1 MGCNNKVKKLFI
13 LTITALLIVCSFSA
27 CKENARQDGKKNNI
41 IIKEE
46 SSIES
51 SPSIDTNTFS
61 DISSTT
67 EFEDVFEDEEIYEE
81 VEEEFEEENDEAT
94 VELVGV
100 NKLRPDYDLGTC
112 KDLSGNVTVVIF
124 YLNDFESSWT
134 SEEINKFTER
144 EVKPG
149 LRFLENSARKFGK
162 QLNIK
167 IEEIHSDIYYED
179 EVETNIKES
188 GYATINALDAAAKS
202 LGYSGDQD
210 FINSYKK
217 KYSTEVIC
225 YCAFN
230 KEGNS
235 YALNPKR
242 GTDIDIEEHVLLFA
256 YDIGA
261 KDFEFVGWQSSVV
274 AHETLHLYGAEDY
287 YNPEERK
294 KLAAKYYPND
304 IMLSCKYYLMLNDFG
319 DITAFY
325 IGWTDT
331 PPELILEETW

>member
-1 MGCNNKVKKLFI
+1 MKKLFI
-13 LTITALLIVCSFSA
+13 LTVTALLIVCSFSA
-27 CKENARQDGKKNNI
+27 CKGNARQDVKKNNI

-46 SSIES
+46 SSVES
-51 SPSIDTNTFS
+51 SPSIDTNTYS
-61 DISSTT
+61 DVSSTT
-67 EFEDVFEDEEIYEE
+67 ECKDVFKDEE
-81 VEEEFEEENDEAT
+81 VEEELEEVKEELEEVEKEKDEAT

-134 SEEINKFTER
+134 SEKINKFTER

-149 LRFLENSARKFGK
+149 LRFLENSALKFGIN
-162 QLNIK
+162 LSIK

-202 LGYSGDQD
+202 LGYSSDQD

-225 YCAFN
+225 YCVFN

-256 YDIGA
+256 YDIGSTGL
-261 KDFEFVGWQSSVV
+261 EPVGCQSSVV

-294 KLAAKYYPND
+294 TLAKEYYPND
-304 IMLSCKYYLMLNDFG
+304 IMLSCKYFLSLNDFG

-325 IGWTDT
+325 VGWIDDV
-331 PPELILEETW
+331 PNLLFEETW